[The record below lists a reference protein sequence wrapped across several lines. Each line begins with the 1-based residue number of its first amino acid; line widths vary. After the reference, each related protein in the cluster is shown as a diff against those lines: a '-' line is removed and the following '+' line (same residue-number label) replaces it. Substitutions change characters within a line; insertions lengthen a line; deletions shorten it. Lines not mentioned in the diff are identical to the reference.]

1 MDDNTN
7 RNQELI
13 NEIKEINELKMK
25 IKDLT
30 EKNDE
35 DNKKII
41 DLENKNKEANDK
53 IEELIQKNND
63 MKNQLSFIN
72 SQELQKNNNINIINN
87 ESENNIDETTS
98 LMDDKANKSNLLIN
112 DYNYL
117 KSKYS
122 EAENLINKSQ

>member
-1 MDDNTN
+1 
-7 RNQELI
+7 
-13 NEIKEINELKMK
+13 
-25 IKDLT
+25 
-30 EKNDE
+30 
-35 DNKKII
+35 
-41 DLENKNKEANDK
+41 
-53 IEELIQKNND
+53 

-122 EAENLINKSQ
+122 EAESLINKLTMKIKELESKISILKRNKSKSELKELNDKENNINGCDNILFFLFWLLIFTL